1 MNVFIS
7 YSVNDTSLVIMIVKH
22 LRLQGHSV
30 RWWHESKE
38 PGKDMWPQIFGWID
52 AADLVLAVV
61 TDNTVARGLAVG
73 NEIGRARAK
82 GKMIIPLVAQNVVT
96 SDLGCLSEVVQ
107 IRFDPRNLWPAIM
120 ELQRHTPPPT
130 VPGVGQPATNS
141 GAAVLAV
148 IALVLLAMAASS
160 K

>member
-7 YSVNDTSLVIMIVKH
+7 YSVNDTSLVMMIVSH

-73 NEIGRARAK
+73 NEIGRAKTK
-82 GKMIIPLVAQNVVT
+82 GKMIIPLVAQNVVA
-96 SDLGCLSEVVQ
+96 SDLGCLVRSCRSGSTPETSG
-107 IRFDPRNLWPAIM
+107 
-120 ELQRHTPPPT
+120 LQSWNSSATHRLRLF
-130 VPGVGQPATNS
+130 PGW
-141 GAAVLAV
+141 
-148 IALVLLAMAASS
+148 ASRRRTRARRCS
-160 K
+160 QSSLSFF